1 MLKTSAEYRK
11 DARMALR
18 GHWGIAIVVTLL
30 WTLIYTAI
38 SASIILALI
47 LGGALMVGLAR
58 AFIRLYR
65 YGDMHVED
73 MFYGFYNGRFTNTIS
88 MYLQIILYTFLWSLL
103 FVIPGIIAAY
113 RYSMAH
119 YILMDHPEM
128 TGSEAIEASKAL
140 MTGRK
145 WKLFCLQFSFIGFTS
160 GSPPMRPWPRLPSTT
175 PSPTRSA
182 GWIERRQP
190 VKIPT
195 ITRMIPDFDRDF
207 TL

>member
-1 MLKTSAEYRK
+1 
-11 DARMALR
+11 MALR

-145 WKLFCLQFSFIGFTS
+145 WKLFCLQFSFIGWYLLGALTFGILYIWIAPYETMAEAAFYDSIADEIGGVDREETTS
-160 GSPPMRPWPRLPSTT
+160 EDTYNNTYDSG
-175 PSPTRSA
+175 
-182 GWIERRQP
+182 
-190 VKIPT
+190 
-195 ITRMIPDFDRDF
+195 F
-207 TL
+207 